1 MHDTLFLFGAT
12 GDLAQRYLFPSL
24 LRLLGDGLL
33 PEDFRIRALALS
45 GHDTEAFHDILRPR
59 LQQAMPMATQDD
71 ISALLRRIDYRSV
84 DLRDVDSV
92 AAAVAD
98 LVHRKCVSYLAI
110 PPGLYISTCEGLA
123 KGGALAAPARLMLEK
138 PIGSDSESAEEII
151 STIGQWIDEDRV
163 FRLDHYLGKAA
174 VQNLIALRFGN
185 TLLEAVWNRNY
196 IESVHILVA
205 ESEGVDGRDAYYARS
220 GALRDMVQSH
230 ILQLLCMVAME
241 PPASLEADR
250 IRDEKVKVLRAL
262 RPLDA
267 RHAARDSIRGRYT
280 AGTINGQ
287 PAQAYQPPEGS
298 DVETFA
304 GVTAHIDNWR
314 WSGVPF
320 HLVTGKRLPERTT
333 RVVVTLKPVTH
344 WLFERPQRA
353 QAAPNRLVF
362 QLQPQENIELGLMS
376 SLAGPEWGALEL
388 HPLELELSVPTGLH
402 RRIAYERLF
411 LDAFNGNHTLF
422 VRDDE
427 VRAAW
432 AWIDSVADAWK
443 EPSCRWNPTP
453 PASGARATQ
462 RSSCRRAWTHRT
474 AERRHECQLAAG
486 AGRRHRWHQ
495 CPLRPGRH
503 LAGRAAAEGQHPRI
517 RGGGVPVAGDAARH
531 HLEQIG
537 ATASRGVFAVAGRVD
552 GDEARITNHPWVI
565 SRSRTAAMLGFD
577 ELHLINDF
585 AAQAMAISLLQPDDV
600 VQVGGAAWVP
610 GKPGQPQLRGDRARH
625 RPRRRRPDPAPR
637 PLLSAGNRRRPC
649 QLPAGN
655 PGRDP
660 HPGDPVRAV
669 RPRLQRAPDL
679 RPRPGQHPSRRV
691 RDGRHRPGPA
701 AAGGRD
707 RPRPAR
713 RSAGDAHRGCVL
725 RRVRR
730 HRRRPGTD
738 PGRLGRRVPDRRT
751 DPEDARFAAALRVP
765 PALRAQGPV
774 LRSWRGCRRWR

>member
-45 GHDTEAFHDILRPR
+45 PHDTEAFRNLLRSR
-59 LQQAMPMATQDD
+59 LQKSHPLATQQDVN
-71 ISALLRRIDYRSV
+71 ALLQRVDYRSV
-84 DLRDVDSV
+84 DLRNADSV
-92 AAAVAD
+92 AEAVAD
-98 LVHRKCVSYLAI
+98 LVDRHCVSYLAI

-123 KGGALAAPARLMLEK
+123 KGGALAAPHRLMLEK
-138 PIGSDSESAEEII
+138 PIGSDSDSAGQIL
-151 STIGQWIDEDRV
+151 STIGAWIDEDRV

-230 ILQLLCMVAME
+230 ILQLLCLVAME

-250 IRDEKVKVLRAL
+250 IRDEKVKVLRSL

-267 RHAARDSIRGRYT
+267 ANVARDSIRGRYT
-280 AGTINGQ
+280 AGTIEGQ

-333 RVVVTLKPVTH
+333 RVVVTLKSVTH
-344 WLFERPQRA
+344 WLFERPHRG
-353 QAAPNRLVF
+353 QATPNRLVF

-388 HPLELELSVPTGLH
+388 QPLELELSVPTGLH

-411 LDAFNGNHTLF
+411 LDAFNGNHALF

-432 AWIDSVADAWK
+432 QWIDSVSDAWK
-443 EPSCRWNPTP
+443 AVDLPLQPY
-453 PASGARATQ
+453 PAGT
-462 RSSCRRAWTHRT
+462 WGPD
-474 AERRHECQLAAG
+474 AAG
-486 AGRRHRWHQ
+486 DF
-495 CPLRPGRH
+495 LPG
-503 LAGRAAAEGQHPRI
+503 
-517 RGGGVPVAGDAARH
+517 
-531 HLEQIG
+531 
-537 ATASRGVFAVAGRVD
+537 
-552 GDEARITNHPWVI
+552 
-565 SRSRTAAMLGFD
+565 
-577 ELHLINDF
+577 
-585 AAQAMAISLLQPDDV
+585 DV
-600 VQVGGAAWVP
+600 V
-610 GKPGQPQLRGDRARH
+610 
-625 RPRRRRPDPAPR
+625 
-637 PLLSAGNRRRPC
+637 SAGGEQP
-649 QLPAGN
+649 
-655 PGRDP
+655 
-660 HPGDPVRAV
+660 
-669 RPRLQRAPDL
+669 
-679 RPRPGQHPSRRV
+679 
-691 RDGRHRPGPA
+691 
-701 AAGGRD
+701 
-707 RPRPAR
+707 
-713 RSAGDAHRGCVL
+713 
-725 RRVRR
+725 
-730 HRRRPGTD
+730 
-738 PGRLGRRVPDRRT
+738 
-751 DPEDARFAAALRVP
+751 
-765 PALRAQGPV
+765 
-774 LRSWRGCRRWR
+774 